1 MKKLLFTALIFS
13 ASTLFLACNKNN
25 GCPNNSEK
33 AVIQD
38 YTDSDSCDY
47 IFRLEDGTKLEPT
60 NRSEFPNINYEDGQ
74 LIWLKYKEAS
84 GASIC
89 GQGEI
94 IEIKC
99 ISEREF

>member
-1 MKKLLFTALIFS
+1 MKKLLFAGVVGAVMIS
-13 ASTLFLACNKNN
+13 VSSCNKNN

-33 AVIQD
+33 AFVRD
-38 YTDSDSCDY
+38 YTDSDTCG
-47 IFRLEDGTKLEPT
+47 ILFQLEDGTKLEPI

-74 LIWLKYKEAS
+74 LIWLKHKEAS

-89 GQGEI
+89 GMGEI

-99 ISEREF
+99 VSEREF